1 MTKRSC
7 SLVNL
12 GAQPQTTDACEAS
25 PTLCSS
31 GVNVLYVFF
40 THPSKNRSLMPSP
53 VLINAVIEVP
63 MVAHGV
69 CAGFP
74 SPADDHLD
82 DPIDLTSLLIQNPPA
97 TFLWRVDGS
106 SMRDAG
112 IFDGDL
118 LVVDR
123 SLDPRDGDVVV
134 ATVDGERT
142 LKRLSVRDGRPHL
155 SLENSDMPA
164 YELSEVTE
172 VEVWGVIVCN
182 IHFHRQGGR

>member
-1 MTKRSC
+1 
-7 SLVNL
+7 
-12 GAQPQTTDACEAS
+12 
-25 PTLCSS
+25 
-31 GVNVLYVFF
+31 
-40 THPSKNRSLMPSP
+40 MPSRVKITAEQPLP
-53 VLINAVIEVP
+53 V
-63 MVAHGV
+63 VAHGV

-82 DPIDLTSLLIQNPPA
+82 DPIDLTRLLVQNPPA

-112 IFDGDL
+112 IYDGDL

-123 SLDPRDGDVVV
+123 ALTPRDGDVVV

-142 LKRLSVRDGRPHL
+142 LKRLSFKDGRPHL

-164 YELSEVTE
+164 YQLSEQTE

-182 IHFHRQGGR
+182 IHFHRPGGR

>member
-1 MTKRSC
+1 MFFVRSSVQATKNHCPMPKPISM
-7 SLVNL
+7 S
-12 GAQPQTTDACEAS
+12 AQTE
-25 PTLCSS
+25 L
-31 GVNVLYVFF
+31 
-40 THPSKNRSLMPSP
+40 
-53 VLINAVIEVP
+53 P

-82 DPIDLTSLLIQNPPA
+82 DPVDLTRLLVQNPPA

-112 IFDGDL
+112 IYDGDL

-123 SLDPRDGDVVV
+123 ALTPRDGDVVV

-142 LKRLSVRDGRPHL
+142 LKRLSLRDGKPQL
-155 SLENSDMPA
+155 SLENSDMPD
-164 YELSEVTE
+164 YELSEVAE
-172 VEVWGVIVCN
+172 VEVWGVVVCN
-182 IHFHRQGGR
+182 IHFHRTGGR